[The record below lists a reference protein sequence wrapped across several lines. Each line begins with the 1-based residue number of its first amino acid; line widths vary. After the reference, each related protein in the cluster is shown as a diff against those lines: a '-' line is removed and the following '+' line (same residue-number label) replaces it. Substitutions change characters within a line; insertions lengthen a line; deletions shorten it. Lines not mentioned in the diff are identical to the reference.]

1 MKWGDEIQYRLELAE
16 GFLNEA
22 RQDTELRRFR
32 SCVDNAQLSIE
43 NSVKAVLAVF
53 GPVDKTHDP
62 WLELRDLLKKESV
75 IPSSLREAANELA
88 KLAAK
93 FGSKEH
99 FLTDYGD
106 ESQFLSPWKLFD
118 EEDAQEAR
126 ETAER
131 CFVLSK
137 EITGKLLEPDESEE

>member
-1 MKWGDEIQYRLELAE
+1 MNSVDEVRYRLELAE

-22 RQDTELRRFR
+22 RQDLELKRFR

-43 NSVKAVLAVF
+43 NSAKAVLAF
-53 GPVDKTHDP
+53 WGPVGKTHDP
-62 WLELRDLLKKESV
+62 WLQLRDLLKKESV
-75 IPSSLREAANELA
+75 IPSSLHEAANELA
-88 KLAAK
+88 GLAAK
-93 FGSKEH
+93 FGTKEH

-106 ESQFLSPWKLFD
+106 ESQFLSPWKIFD
-118 EEDAQEAR
+118 EKDAQEAK

-137 EITGKLLEPDESEE
+137 EITGKLCEPNESEG

>member
-1 MKWGDEIQYRLELAE
+1 VNWSDEIQYRLELAE
-16 GFLNEA
+16 GFLHEA
-22 RQDTELRRFR
+22 RQDIELKRFR

-62 WLELRDLLKKESV
+62 WLGLRDLLRKESV
-75 IPSSLREAANELA
+75 VPSGLREAANELA
-88 KLAAK
+88 KLAAR
-93 FGSKEH
+93 FGTKEH

-118 EEDAQEAR
+118 EKDAQEAK

-137 EITGKLLEPDESEE
+137 EITDKLLGESKE

>member
-1 MKWGDEIQYRLELAE
+1 MNWSDEARYRLELAE

-22 RQDTELRRFR
+22 RQDVELKRFR

-53 GPVDKTHDP
+53 GPVNKTHDP
-62 WLELRDLLKKESV
+62 WLDLRDLLEKEGA
-75 IPSSLREAANELA
+75 ILPGLREAANELA

-106 ESQFLSPWKLFD
+106 ESRFLSPWKLFD
-118 EEDAQEAR
+118 EEDAQEAK

-137 EITGKLLEPDESEE
+137 EITDKLLEPDRSEE

>member
-1 MKWGDEIQYRLELAE
+1 VNWGDQIQYRLELAD
-16 GFLNEA
+16 GFLNEV
-22 RQDTELRRFR
+22 RQDIELKRFR

-53 GPVDKTHDP
+53 GPVGKTHDP
-62 WLELRDLLKKESV
+62 WLELRDLLKEESV
-75 IPSSLREAANELA
+75 IRSGLREAANELA
-88 KLAAK
+88 ELAAK
-93 FGSKEH
+93 FGTKEH

-106 ESQFLSPWKLFD
+106 ESRFLSPWKLFD

-137 EITGKLLEPDESEE
+137 EIAGKLLEPDESEE

>member
-1 MKWGDEIQYRLELAE
+1 VNWGDEVQYRLELAE

-22 RQDTELRRFR
+22 KQDAELKRSR

-53 GPVDKTHDP
+53 GPVGKTHDP
-62 WLELRDLLKKESV
+62 WLELQDLLKEGSA
-75 IPSSLREAANELA
+75 IPSGLREAASELA
-88 KLAAK
+88 ALAAK
-93 FGSKEH
+93 FGTKEH

-106 ESQFLSPWKLFD
+106 ESRFLSPWKLFD
-118 EEDAQEAR
+118 EEDAREAK

-137 EITGKLLEPDESEE
+137 EITDKLLSES